1 MMKQR
6 PIWNSY
12 AAGAVLGLVLLFTFV
27 LTGHGLGASGA
38 PTALAAV
45 ASDVLAPNAT
55 QANDYLGWMVEGGNN
70 PLDSWIV
77 WEVFG
82 VLLGALAAAWW
93 SGRLRVRVEGPPRM
107 KNAGRLAL
115 ALFAGLLSG
124 FGARVS
130 AGCTSGLGLSGSATL
145 ATAGFVFLI
154 GFFGFG
160 ALTATLTRRMWK

>member
-1 MMKQR
+1 MKQR

-12 AAGAVLGLVLLFTFV
+12 AAGAVLGLVLLLTFV

-38 PTALAAV
+38 PTAIAAV
-45 ASDVLAPNAT
+45 ASDVVAPSAT
-55 QANDYLGWMVEGGNN
+55 QANGYLGWMVEDGNN
-70 PLDSWIV
+70 PLNGWIV

-93 SGRLRVRVEGPPRM
+93 SGHLRVRVEGPPRM
-107 KNAGRLAL
+107 NSVGRLSL

-160 ALTATLTRRMWK
+160 ALVAALTRRMWR

>member
-1 MMKQR
+1 MTNR
-6 PIWNSY
+6 PIWNSHL
-12 AAGAVLGLVLLFTFV
+12 AGVVLGLVLLLTFV
-27 LTGHGLGASGA
+27 VTGHGLGASGA
-38 PTALAAV
+38 PTAIAAV
-45 ASDVLAPNAT
+45 AANVVVPETT
-55 QANDYLGWMVEGGNN
+55 QANDYLGWMVESGNN

-77 WEVFG
+77 WEVLG

-93 SGRLRVRVEGPPRM
+93 SGHIRLRVEGPPRF
-107 KNAGRLAL
+107 KSSGRLAL

-160 ALTATLTRRMWK
+160 AVTATLTRRMWK

>member
-6 PIWNSY
+6 PIWNSHV
-12 AAGAVLGLVLLFTFV
+12 AGGVLGLVLLLTFV

-45 ASDVLAPNAT
+45 ASDVVAPAAT
-55 QANDYLGWMVEGGNN
+55 QANGYLGWMVEGDNN
-70 PLDSWIV
+70 PLNSWIV

-93 SGRLRVRVEGPPRM
+93 SGRLRVRVEGPPRF
-107 KNAGRLAL
+107 KNPGRLAL

-154 GFFGFG
+154 GFFVVG
-160 ALTATLTRRMWK
+160 ALTAMLTRRMWK

>member
-1 MMKQR
+1 MTKR
-6 PIWNSY
+6 PIWNSHL
-12 AAGAVLGLVLLFTFV
+12 AGVVLGLVLLLTFV
-27 LTGHGLGASGA
+27 VTGHGLGASGA
-38 PTALAAV
+38 PTAIAAV
-45 ASDVLAPNAT
+45 AANAVVPQAT
-55 QANDYLGWMVEGGNN
+55 QANEYLGWMVEGGNN
-70 PLDSWIV
+70 PLDAWIV
-77 WEVFG
+77 WEVLG

-93 SGRLRVRVEGPPRM
+93 SGHIRVRVEGPPSF
-107 KNAGRLAL
+107 NSSGRLAL

-160 ALTATLTRRMWK
+160 ALVATLTRRMWK